1 MPPRSC
7 LVTLID
13 SRGIRHSVEVTA
25 ESLFEAGVLA
35 VTAFRKAGWVEEAP
49 GLASRL
55 EIEVREPAVKHT
67 VTLAQLQRW
76 AYGTAKSPVE
86 KIRRERMRDCSVRN
100 HDAITVVV
108 PYSRRFCREVG
119 CESLVHRISC
129 AGQFSRFRSFLGARR

>member
-1 MPPRSC
+1 MGNDAINLRAFQPIRLANTKRNICYPDRVPPRSC
-7 LVTLID
+7 VVTLTD

-35 VTAFRKAGWVEEAP
+35 VTTFRKAGWVEEAP

-76 AYGTAKSPVE
+76 ANAATKSPAE
-86 KIRRERMRDCSVRN
+86 RLKREHLRQ
-100 HDAITVVV
+100 
-108 PYSRRFCREVG
+108 
-119 CESLVHRISC
+119 LL
-129 AGQFSRFRSFLGARR
+129 AGQ